1 MSDPSSRLDIAR
13 EEPAMHTAPAPV
25 GRLEI
30 VSDVICP
37 WCWIGRAH
45 LDRAL
50 AILAEDGMVFEIGWL
65 PYQLNP
71 DMPEGG
77 VERAT
82 YRAQKFGSVERGAEL
97 DAQVADAGRVAGL
110 AFRHDLMTRT
120 PNTVEAHRL
129 IRLAAPSG
137 LQHALVGRLF
147 RAYFQEGEDVGDQAT
162 LVRLARECGLPE
174 ETIGAFIAGTAAR
187 EEVMMESLGLA
198 QAGINGVPSF
208 LLDRHLLFS
217 GAMPGQRMADAF
229 RQAVS
234 ILRERAA

>member
-1 MSDPSSRLDIAR
+1 MN
-13 EEPAMHTAPAPV
+13 TAPIHA
-25 GRLEI
+25 GRLEV

-45 LDRAL
+45 LDNAL
-50 AILAEDGMVFEIGWL
+50 AILAEDGMTFDIGWL

-77 VERAT
+77 VDRAT
-82 YRAQKFGSVERGAEL
+82 YRAEKFGSVERGAEL

-110 AFRHDLMTRT
+110 AFRHELMART

-137 LQHALVGRLF
+137 LQHALVGRVF
-147 RAYFQEGEDVGDQAT
+147 RAYFEQGEDVGDVAV
-162 LVRLARECGLPE
+162 LARLAAEEGLPE
-174 ETIGAFIAGTAAR
+174 ETIAAFTAGRAAR
-187 EEVMMESLGLA
+187 EEVMAESLGLA

-208 LLDRHLLFS
+208 VLDRHLLFS

-229 RQAVS
+229 RQAVG
-234 ILRERAA
+234 ILREKAQA